1 MMKVMLL
8 PLMQGKAEEEEKVCK
23 DFRGNKSHIRLMN
36 TRRKTC
42 QKFSVTD
49 VINMD
54 TMPETVLYEGKE
66 EDMQPLPMLIKFHL
80 TLDAILLKNS
90 SSSQSSQVRF
100 LLAIMSG

>member
-1 MMKVMLL
+1 MTKVMHL
-8 PLMQGKAEEEEKVCK
+8 PLMQGKAEEEEKVRK
-23 DFRGNKSHIRLMN
+23 DFRGNESHIRLMN

-80 TLDAILLKNS
+80 TLDAILSKNS